1 MERLKRI
8 AGMLAVVIII
18 SFCTSMMVFKLMRNE
33 AIEKMLTLQEMMV
46 IQSLVASISAVQ
58 NLVNARF
65 QVAEENLYQSLGI
78 NMAFLKQVYDT
89 RGRMPGQTISTIIN
103 NVSKYRASLELSRDS
118 RFNHVFKK
126 DIIDFM
132 SRVEKAGHEGAKAN

>member
-1 MERLKRI
+1 
-8 AGMLAVVIII
+8 
-18 SFCTSMMVFKLMRNE
+18 MVFKLMRNE